1 MEKIT
6 ITLQTEEHAKAL
18 CKRMVFLAFNA
29 CGGAMGMGVFQE
41 MRLGG
46 KVASEEEVWNCA
58 YNKQDYPGGRSFG
71 RMDEN
76 EVDCDYVYGRMMK
89 WGCSWNKNIVTVK
102 DFPFK
107 RDYQGFSGV
116 YRDNLSLIH
125 AALKSLN
132 MNAEI
137 DGVKV
142 KTRLY
147 DKPARRIEVE
157 EE

>member
-1 MEKIT
+1 MENIT
-6 ITLQTEEHAKAL
+6 ITLANEEHAKAL

-46 KVASEEEVWNCA
+46 KAASEEEVWKCA
-58 YNKQDYPGGRSFG
+58 YNKEDYPGGRHS
-71 RMDEN
+71 RDAN

-89 WGCSWNKNIVTVK
+89 WGCSWKENVVTVR

-107 RDYQGFSGV
+107 RDYQGFSRV
-116 YRDNLSLIH
+116 YRDNSSLIH

-137 DGVKV
+137 DGESV
-142 KTRLY
+142 KTRLH

-157 EE
+157 E